1 VVLVGMVV
9 ILIRNRIAMITMI
22 LMVFLWMNCAAGE
35 FKDLL
40 GDEM

>member
-1 VVLVGMVV
+1 MMVVL
-9 ILIRNRIAMITMI
+9 LRNKIAVITMI